1 MARTEIEV
9 GRDLREAAAEVAEA
23 WKAAATDRPIP
34 VTDRILF
41 QDWSALCSVLTP
53 KRYEL
58 LRHLRR
64 SPESGVRALARA
76 LGRDVKRVH
85 ADVAALAKLGLVT
98 RADDGRLSS
107 EVDEI
112 ASTIRIAA

>member
-9 GRDLREAAAEVAEA
+9 GRDLRGAAADVAEA
-23 WKAAATDRPIP
+23 WKAAETSRTVPAG
-34 VTDRILF
+34 DRILF
-41 QDWSALCSVLTP
+41 RDWSALCTVLTP

-64 SPESGVRALARA
+64 SPEDGVRALARA
-76 LGRDVKRVH
+76 LGRDVRRVH
-85 ADVAALAKLGLVT
+85 ADVVALAELGLVA
-98 RADDGRLSS
+98 RAEDGRLSS
-107 EVDEI
+107 TVDEI

>member
-9 GRDLREAAAEVAEA
+9 GRDLRAAAAEVAEA
-23 WKAAATDRPIP
+23 WKAAEADRPVP

-41 QDWSALCSVLTP
+41 RDWSTLCSVLTP

-76 LGRDVKRVH
+76 LGRDVRRVH
-85 ADVAALAKLGLVT
+85 ADVVALTELGLVT
-98 RADDGRLSS
+98 RAEDGHLSS